1 VRQFPRAVRL
11 LILGPFVLLPIAIG
25 WYALKRKGLGLRATG
40 FLAAVMLV
48 EDLPLGPASHRSE
61 ELIRKAGAQRAAF
74 QRWYLAIVI
83 VISMLFGV
91 FLGAKGAATV
101 GPAALVMWT
110 PVAALV
116 FLLYFVFNAV
126 FGSLM
131 YLSARRATG
140 ESMEQI
146 LANIERSHES

>member
-1 VRQFPRAVRL
+1 
-11 LILGPFVLLPIAIG
+11 
-25 WYALKRKGLGLRATG
+25 
-40 FLAAVMLV
+40 MLS
-48 EDLPLGPASHRSE
+48 L
-61 ELIRKAGAQRAAF
+61 
-74 QRWYLAIVI
+74 
-83 VISMLFGV
+83 LFGA

-110 PVAALV
+110 PAAALV
-116 FLLYFVFNAV
+116 FLLYLTFNAV

-146 LANIERSHES
+146 LANIERAREP